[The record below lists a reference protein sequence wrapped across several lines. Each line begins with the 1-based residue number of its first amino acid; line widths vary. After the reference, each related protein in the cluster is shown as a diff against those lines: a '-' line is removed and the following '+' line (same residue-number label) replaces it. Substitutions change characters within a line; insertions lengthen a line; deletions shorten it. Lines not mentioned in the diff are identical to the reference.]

1 MAPLHGWQPLPDGRE
16 GFYIDGTCCAAIAH
30 HPERA
35 TPFATDSVTPTG
47 VRELRNLDTRA
58 DAMEQCERGHRL
70 SQGAAV
76 SASIGCSNAA

>member
-1 MAPLHGWQPLPDGRE
+1 MTRHRPLHGWHLLPDGRE
-16 GFYIDGTCCAAIAH
+16 GLYLDGTCCAAIAH

-58 DAMEQCERGHRL
+58 DAMAQCERVTGYR
-70 SQGAAV
+70 GATR
-76 SASIGCSNAA
+76 